1 MRSHDEVL
9 HSALCRAL
17 LEYWMNHPAA
27 KDTAAGIRDWWLRD
41 VGDATCTEVQDVL
54 EALVTQGWV
63 MVRGQ
68 KKRLYGMDPNAVE
81 TVERFLREG
90 PEMRS
95 GE

>member
-1 MRSHDEVL
+1 MQSHDEAR

-17 LEYWMNHPAA
+17 LEYWLNHPAA
-27 KDTAAGIRDWWLRD
+27 KDTVEGIRDWWLRD
-41 VGDATCTEVQDVL
+41 VRDATCNAVQDEL
-54 EALVTQGWV
+54 EALVRRGWV

-68 KKRLYGMDPNAVE
+68 EKRIYSLDPNAIEIVA
-81 TVERFLREG
+81 RFLRED